1 MNANELRINNWVGWN
16 GPSHY
21 ENALVS
27 AISKDEI
34 FFKCGDSGLIN
45 EIEPILLTEKWLL
58 RFGFEKIIGKID
70 IYEKGR
76 LRIWVGSRGQSL
88 CYLIEED
95 TTSAHYI
102 PNSIEYVHQI
112 QNLYFALFGEELN

>member
-21 ENALVS
+21 ENALIS

-70 IYEKGR
+70 IYEKDR

-112 QNLYFALFGEELN
+112 QNLYFALFGKELE

>member
-45 EIEPILLTEKWLL
+45 EIEPIPLTEEWLL
-58 RFGFEKIIGKID
+58 KFGFEKIIGKID
-70 IYEKGR
+70 IYEKDR
-76 LRIWVGSRGQSL
+76 LRIWLGSRGRSL

-112 QNLYFALFGEELN
+112 QNLYFALFGKEL

>member
-70 IYEKGR
+70 IYEKDR

-112 QNLYFALFGEELN
+112 QNLYFALFGKELE

>member
-70 IYEKGR
+70 IYEKDR

-112 QNLYFALFGEELN
+112 QNLYFALFGKEL

>member
-45 EIEPILLTEKWLL
+45 EIEPIPLTEEWLL

-76 LRIWVGSRGQSL
+76 LRIWLGLIGQSL